1 MIGDRGL
8 LDGRARVPP
17 HYGSPAGELA
27 ACVRRA
33 GLVDRSDMQVLE
45 IAGEASDVAGIVER
59 ATGWTLE
66 PGGCAVANGT
76 WWCARARGRVI
87 ALSEPGA
94 RSPLDL
100 AAVPL
105 PPDLYVTDRSGE
117 LAAIGVVGGAT
128 LEVLAAL
135 GAVDDARLAP
145 CFGAATVAGAGVEL
159 LIQSDRRAVLLTHR
173 SAARQ
178 VWSAVEAV
186 GRPFGLCYVGAEA
199 LARFELLERMLG
211 GAAQPPAA

>member
-1 MIGDRGL
+1 MIGNRGL
-8 LDGRARVPP
+8 LDGRTRVPP

-27 ACVRRA
+27 ACVRSA
-33 GLVDRSDMQVLE
+33 GLVDRSDMRILE
-45 IAGEASDVAGIVER
+45 IAGEASAVAGIVQR

-76 WWCARARGRVI
+76 WWCARAHGRVI

-94 RSPLDL
+94 GASLDT
-100 AAVPL
+100 AAPL
-105 PPDLYVTDRSGE
+105 PPDVQAIDRSGE

-135 GAVDDARLAP
+135 GAVEDARLAP
-145 CFGAATVAGAGVEL
+145 CFGTATVARAGVEL

-173 SAARQ
+173 SGARH
-178 VWSAVEAV
+178 VWSAVEAA

>member
-8 LDGRARVPP
+8 LDGRTRVPP

-33 GLVDRSDMQVLE
+33 GLVDRSDMQILE
-45 IAGEASDVAGIVER
+45 VAGEASAVAGIVER

-66 PGGCAVANGT
+66 PGGCAVTNGT
-76 WWCARARGRVI
+76 WWCARSQGRMI

-94 RSPLDL
+94 GAPLV
-100 AAVPL
+100 AAGPRASDVH
-105 PPDLYVTDRSGE
+105 VIDRSGE

-135 GAVDDARLAP
+135 GAVEDARLAP
-145 CFGAATVAGAGVEL
+145 CFGTATVAGAGVEL

-173 SAARQ
+173 SAARH
-178 VWSAVEAV
+178 VWNAVEAA

-199 LARFELLERMLG
+199 LARFELLERMIG
-211 GAAQPPAA
+211 GAARPPVA